1 MWIIG
6 GRRHLCNYVRS
17 IGGVNMSKEKVVT
30 INERIPSLKEQRK
43 QRANRR
49 LLFFLSFFFLLL
61 LLMMYFQSPLSHVR
75 NVLVEA
81 NYFVADEN
89 IIKLSKID
97 NGTSMWNLDKEE
109 IRQRLLSHKEIADVT
124 VNRQFPSTVRLI
136 VHEYARIGYL
146 YQDDKYFPILE
157 TGQYLE
163 ELPRHEF
170 PSDAPLLIGFSQGE
184 ALAELSA
191 ELQKVP
197 NQLIER
203 ISEIFYRPT
212 ESESLSIVLFM
223 TDGIEVHT
231 SIRDFSGNLAAYPSI
246 VEELEPNK
254 KGILHMRMSP
264 YFEEFETE
272 EETNSESE
280 G

>member
-1 MWIIG
+1 
-6 GRRHLCNYVRS
+6 
-17 IGGVNMSKEKVVT
+17 MSREKVVT

-75 NVLVEA
+75 NVVVE
-81 NYFVADEN
+81 NNHFVSDEN

-97 NGTSMWNLDKEE
+97 DGTSMWNLDKDE
-109 IRQRLLSHKEIADVT
+109 IQERILSHKEIAKVSVERD
-124 VNRQFPSTVRLI
+124 FPITVRI
-136 VHEYARIGYL
+136 EIEEYARIGYL
-146 YQDDKYFPILE
+146 YRDDKYFPILE
-157 TGQYLE
+157 TGQYLD
-163 ELPRHEF
+163 ELPKHEF
-170 PSDAPLLIGFSQGE
+170 PSDAPLLVDFLQGE
-184 ALAELSA
+184 ELAELSA
-191 ELQKVP
+191 ELQKLSS
-197 NQLIER
+197 QLIER
-203 ISEIFYRPT
+203 ISEIFYRP
-212 ESESLSIVLFM
+212 SENDPLSVVLFM

-231 SIRDFSGNLAAYPSI
+231 SIRDFSGNLAPYPSI
-246 VEELEPNK
+246 VEELNESK

-272 EETNSESE
+272 EETDSESE